1 MSYESKYR
9 SGYVYLLCCSAALGG
24 LMFGYSTSVITGA
37 VHSIQRYYQ
46 LTPVEVGWAVSSII
60 IGCIAGSLAGGKI
73 ADRIGRKAT
82 LLLAALLF
90 ILSAAGSAWFASFTL
105 FSLSRILCG
114 LAVGLTGT
122 ASPMYMGEISPSAIR
137 GKASG
142 IYNLSVGLGQI
153 IVFIVNF
160 FIARGMAE
168 SWLINEGWRWM
179 MAAQLVPAIS
189 MFLLLL
195 FLPESPVWNVN
206 RNNRN
211 GKEKA
216 AAVLRRI
223 YPEFNAEHAGL
234 LKADAAPG
242 TKTNG
247 TFSLLATSPVL
258 KFALIVGC
266 LIAVLQQCTG
276 INVMMYYAPLV
287 LQNGGGN
294 TETVLFQTIFIA
306 LFNVIGGLIGIILFD
321 RFGRM
326 PIMKIGTLGAIIGL
340 LITSFSLYTHNTG
353 YITIFGIL
361 FFILLYAMSWG
372 SGAWVLISEIF
383 PLKIRAFG
391 MGLAVSLLWLA
402 NFLITQF
409 FPVLNDNLWLQ
420 RHFNGAFSM
429 WLFVGLNILCFLFL
443 QRFVPET
450 KGIPLDD
457 IEGVMA
463 RQIEKLHRPAEHPAL
478 NK

>member
-1 MSYESKYR
+1 MLYENKYR

-37 VHSIQRYYQ
+37 VHSIQSYFQ
-46 LTPVEVGWAVSSII
+46 LAPVEVGWAVSSII
-60 IGCIAGSLAGGKI
+60 IGCIAGSLVGGKI

-105 FSLSRILCG
+105 FSLSRIVCG

-122 ASPMYMGEISPSAIR
+122 ASPMYMGEISPPAIR

-142 IYNLSVGLGQI
+142 IYNLSVGSGQI

-179 MAAQLVPAIS
+179 MAAQLVPTIM

-195 FLPESPVWNVN
+195 LLPESPVWNVN
-206 RNNRN
+206 HNR
-211 GKEKA
+211 KEKA
-216 AAVLRRI
+216 VAVLQHI
-223 YPEFNAEHAGL
+223 YPEFNAEHARS
-234 LKADAAPG
+234 LKAVVSTG
-242 TKTNG
+242 SKT
-247 TFSLLATSPVL
+247 TSAFSLLAASPVL

-287 LQNGGGN
+287 LQGGGG
-294 TETVLFQTIFIA
+294 TTDTVLFQTIFIA

-326 PIMKIGTLGAIIGL
+326 PIMKIGTIGAIIGL
-340 LITSFSLYTHNTG
+340 IIASYGLYTHSTG

-383 PLKIRAFG
+383 PVKIRAFG

-409 FPVLNDNLWLQ
+409 FPVINDNLWLQ
-420 RHFNGAFSM
+420 HHFNGAFSM
-429 WLFVGLNILCFLFL
+429 WLFVGLNILCYLFL

-450 KGIPLDD
+450 KGIPLEE
-457 IEGVMA
+457 IEGVMTG
-463 RQIEKLHRPAEHPAL
+463 QIEKLHRSAKSYAE
-478 NK
+478 